1 MQQSEYLY
9 RSCIALCFIM
19 SYFHDLLHVA
29 TPCVAAGLLY
39 HEAGWAKDPIAK
51 SLLTGVA
58 YLCFA
63 WGSTFIVGKSLSI
76 SQFFILT
83 QNAGHHQP
91 LSDTSIAGITM
102 AFLIFTTT
110 VCVIY

>member
-1 MQQSEYLY
+1 
-9 RSCIALCFIM
+9 M
-19 SYFHDLLHVA
+19 SYFHGLLHVA

-51 SLLTGVA
+51 SLLTGIA

-76 SQFFILT
+76 SQFFILR

-102 AFLIFTTT
+102 VFLIFTTT